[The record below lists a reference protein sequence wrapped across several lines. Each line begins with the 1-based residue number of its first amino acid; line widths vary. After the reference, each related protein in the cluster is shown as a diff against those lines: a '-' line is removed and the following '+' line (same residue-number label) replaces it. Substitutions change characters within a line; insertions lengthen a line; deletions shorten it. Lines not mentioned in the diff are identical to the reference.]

1 MNRND
6 IITLPNQH
14 LREKSK
20 KIHVVTDEVKNLI
33 RHMEEATLD
42 WEDHRPHELGVA
54 LAAVQVDELYR
65 VVVVRSDF
73 DDKDNRTFFPLINPE
88 IVKLEGSVKYD
99 HEGCLSVKDIYGL
112 VPRYSKVRVRAM
124 DINGNEVRLKAEGF
138 LARVLQHEID
148 HTNGVVFIDHIKDD
162 AFFKLSDDGE
172 LKKIPYEEVKQSDI
186 LWQRAAE

>member
-1 MNRND
+1 MNRNS
-6 IITLPNQH
+6 IITLPHPN

-20 KIHVVTDEVKNLI
+20 KVHIVTDEVKELI
-33 RHMEEATLD
+33 RSMEQATLD

-54 LAAVQVDELYR
+54 LAAVQVDQLFR
-65 VVVVRSDF
+65 IVVIRSDF

-88 IVKLEGSVKYD
+88 IVKLEGTIKYD

-112 VPRYSKVRVRAM
+112 VPRYSKVRIRAM
-124 DINGNEVRLKAEGF
+124 DINGNVVRLKAEGF

-148 HTNGVVFIDHIKDD
+148 HTNGIVFIDHIKNDD

-172 LKKIPYEEVKQSDI
+172 LRKIPHEEIEQSDI
-186 LWQRAAE
+186 LWQ